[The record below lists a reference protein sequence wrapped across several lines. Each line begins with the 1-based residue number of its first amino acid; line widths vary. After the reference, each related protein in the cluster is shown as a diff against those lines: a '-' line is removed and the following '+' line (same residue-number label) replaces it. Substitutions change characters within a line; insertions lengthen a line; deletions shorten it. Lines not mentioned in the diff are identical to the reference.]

1 MAKSNQLTGEKAK
14 SLQHHTPMMRQYWQL
29 KQQHPNDL
37 LFYRMGDFYELF
49 YDDAKRAA
57 EVLDLT
63 LTKRGASAGEPVPMA
78 GVPFHAVDGYL
89 ARLVKM
95 GESVAICEQIGDPA
109 TSKGPVE
116 RKVVRLVTPGTLY
129 DENLL
134 DANSDQLLA
143 AAYKK
148 YESYGLACID
158 MASGRFWLSE
168 FDNKNDFQTELYR
181 LKPAETIISDTQ
193 QELIGHL
200 ETALKYQP
208 DFFFDYE
215 QNLKNLLGHFKVNS
229 LDSFGCND
237 FKVAISA
244 AGAVLEYAK
253 TTQLNNLPHI
263 RLLQRV
269 QDSDQLVLD
278 PATRK
283 NLELTEN
290 LQGGSSNTLF
300 EVLNSTQTV
309 MGARLLKR
317 WLHAPL
323 SSHTEINKRLDA
335 VERLKANHHYI
346 ELQEQL
352 KPIADIER
360 ISTRVA
366 LGSANPRDLKR
377 LEVGILQAN
386 QILALLQEQGVTAE
400 QLRLDLNCDLASQL
414 NELTSVQ
421 ELLEQSIVEQPPMI
435 IRDGGMIAQGFN
447 NELDE
452 LKNLASDANDFMLNL
467 ELQEKETTGLSTLKV
482 GYNKVHG
489 FYIEISRA
497 QSGQAPAHYIRRQT
511 LKNNERF
518 ITPELKEYEEKV
530 LSSQSKA
537 LALEKKIYQEI
548 IQNLQTYT
556 EAIQATSEAIA
567 RLDLLA
573 CLAERSESLN
583 FNRPKLNQNSEINIV
598 NGRHPVVEYHLQKP
612 FVANDLTLNNDVK
625 SLIITGPN
633 MGGKSTYMRQTALIA
648 LLAHVGSFVPADSA
662 SIGSIDRIFTRI
674 GASDDLASG
683 RSTFMVE
690 MSETANIVNNA
701 TKNSLILLDEIGR
714 GTSTFDGLALA
725 SATMQY
731 IHQKIN
737 AYTLFATH
745 YFELTQQAESIE
757 KMNNLHF
764 GATEHTDK
772 DGQQLIFSH
781 KALNGAA
788 NQSYGIQVA
797 QLAGLPKKIIQSAK
811 SLLTSLEADNHKKQG
826 QQAADLLDMND
837 LSLVPES
844 SEQHLSEQ
852 ELNALSLIKEAD
864 LDEISARQAL
874 ELLYKLKEQLK

>member
-1 MAKSNQLTGEKAK
+1 MAKPEQLTGEKDK
-14 SLQHHTPMMRQYWQL
+14 SLQHHTPMMRQYWKL
-29 KQQHPNDL
+29 KQQHSDYL

-49 YDDAKRAA
+49 YDDAKKAA
-57 EVLDLT
+57 ELIDLT
-63 LTKRGASAGEPVPMA
+63 LTKRGASAGEPIPMA

-95 GESVAICEQIGDPA
+95 GESVAICEQVGDPA

-116 RKVVRLVTPGTLY
+116 RKVVRIVTPGTLY

-148 YESYGLACID
+148 YDSYGLACID

-168 FDNKNDFQTELYR
+168 FENKNNFQTELHR
-181 LKPAETIISDTQ
+181 LKPAETIISDNQ
-193 QELIGHL
+193 QEMIGHL
-200 ETALKYQP
+200 ETAIKYQP

-237 FKVAISA
+237 FNVAISA

-253 TTQLNNLPHI
+253 ATQLNSLPHI

-290 LQGGSSNTLF
+290 LQGGTSNTLF

-323 SSHTEINKRLDA
+323 SNHTEINKRLDT
-335 VERLKANHHYI
+335 VQRFKANHHYI
-346 ELQEQL
+346 ELQELL

-360 ISTRVA
+360 ISTRIA

-377 LEVGILQAN
+377 LEVGLLQTN
-386 QILALLQEQGVTAE
+386 QIVDLLREQGVTE
-400 QLRLDLNCDLASQL
+400 KQLCLDLSCDLSSQL
-414 NELTSVQ
+414 NQLTSVQ
-421 ELLEQSIVEQPPMI
+421 TLLEQSIVEQPPMV

-447 NELDE
+447 SELDE
-452 LKNLASDANDFMLNL
+452 LKSLASDANDFMLNL
-467 ELQEKETTGLSTLKV
+467 EQEEKEQTGLNTLKV

-530 LSSQSKA
+530 LSSKSKA

-548 IQNLQTYT
+548 IKDLQAYT
-556 EAIQATSEAIA
+556 ESIQATAEAVA
-567 RLDLLA
+567 RLDLLT
-573 CLAERSESLN
+573 CFAERSESLN
-583 FNRPKLNQNSEINIV
+583 FNRPELNQNSEINIV

-612 FVANDLTLNNDVK
+612 FIANDLTLNNDVK

-648 LLAHVGSFVPADSA
+648 LLAHVGSFVPADHA

-674 GASDDLASG
+674 GASDDLTSG

-690 MSETANIVNNA
+690 MSETANIINNA

-745 YFELTQQAESIE
+745 YFELTQQAESID

-764 GATEHTDK
+764 GATEHSDK

-797 QLAGLPKKIIQSAK
+797 QLAGLPSSVIQTAK
-811 SLLTSLEADNHKKQG
+811 NLLVSLESENNKKQE
-826 QQAADLLDMND
+826 QQSTDLLAINYLDTNSG
-837 LSLVPES
+837 SLES
-844 SEQHLSEQ
+844 TLNEQ
-852 ELNALSLIKEAD
+852 ELSALSTIKETE

>member
-29 KQQHPNDL
+29 KQQHPNYL

-63 LTKRGASAGEPVPMA
+63 LTKRGASAGEPIPMA

-116 RKVVRLVTPGTLY
+116 RKVVRIVTPGTLY

-400 QLRLDLNCDLASQL
+400 QSRLDLNCDLASQL

-467 ELQEKETTGLSTLKV
+467 ELEEKEATGLSTLKV

-633 MGGKSTYMRQTALIA
+633 MGGKSTYMR
-648 LLAHVGSFVPADSA
+648 
-662 SIGSIDRIFTRI
+662 
-674 GASDDLASG
+674 
-683 RSTFMVE
+683 
-690 MSETANIVNNA
+690 
-701 TKNSLILLDEIGR
+701 
-714 GTSTFDGLALA
+714 
-725 SATMQY
+725 
-731 IHQKIN
+731 
-737 AYTLFATH
+737 
-745 YFELTQQAESIE
+745 
-757 KMNNLHF
+757 
-764 GATEHTDK
+764 
-772 DGQQLIFSH
+772 
-781 KALNGAA
+781 
-788 NQSYGIQVA
+788 
-797 QLAGLPKKIIQSAK
+797 
-811 SLLTSLEADNHKKQG
+811 
-826 QQAADLLDMND
+826 
-837 LSLVPES
+837 
-844 SEQHLSEQ
+844 
-852 ELNALSLIKEAD
+852 
-864 LDEISARQAL
+864 
-874 ELLYKLKEQLK
+874 